1 MKKNKNNNLKKK
13 FSRRVQMD
21 SPLKF
26 IWFND
31 ILSAWESINEDFIK
45 NHSKSMNLRS
55 DKYKTYTHDFS
66 FGIMHPEK
74 LDEDFSLGKQFHY
87 TKIKWANLINC
98 YIDKDSLLKFKS
110 DVISSINFKNNIYSI
125 GYQFSNSHK
134 NGKNCLLSM
143 SVYSSFSNTGKKFL
157 NLSIYLRSTEVTKR
171 LLIDLILFKRLGD
184 FIFGGLPYT
193 LTIHTNILWNNS
205 TTLLMYDVH
214 RNIGGLLKGNIDERS
229 KFLLSELKYL
239 KETNIDN
246 IKYKIFKR
254 VLKVL
259 QPQNFKQPD
268 FKIRDCKLNID

>member
-87 TKIKWANLINC
+87 TKIKWANLINN

-110 DVISSINFKNNIYSI
+110 DVISSINYKNNIYSI
-125 GYQFSNSHK
+125 GYQFSNLHK
-134 NGKNCLLSM
+134 NGKNCLMSM

-184 FIFGGLPYT
+184 FIFGDLPYT
-193 LTIHTNILWNNS
+193 LTIYTNILWNSS
-205 TTLLMYDVH
+205 TTLLIYDVH
-214 RNIGGLLKGNIDERS
+214 RNIEELLKGNIDERS

-239 KETNIDN
+239 KETNIDD

>member
-1 MKKNKNNNLKKK
+1 
-13 FSRRVQMD
+13 MD

-66 FGIMHPEK
+66 FGIMYPEK

-87 TKIKWANLINC
+87 TKIKWANLINN

-110 DVISSINFKNNIYSI
+110 DVISSINYKNNIYSI

-134 NGKNCLLSM
+134 NGKNCLMSM

-184 FIFGGLPYT
+184 FIFGDLPYT
-193 LTIHTNILWNNS
+193 LTIYTNILWNSS

-214 RNIGGLLKGNIDERS
+214 RNIEELLKGNIDERS

-239 KETNIDN
+239 KETNIDD